1 MSKIKDLLHRSK
13 TELEGDAP
21 EGYESEVMLIR
32 DKETGEARRLK
43 VDDSGGVENAP
54 DA

>member
-1 MSKIKDLLHRSK
+1 MKLRDWFHRDHN
-13 TELEGDAP
+13 EPEGDAP

-32 DKETGEARRLK
+32 DKETGEVKRLQ
-43 VDDSGGVENAP
+43 VDDSGGDNDAP